1 MSSAST
7 TMPAEAG
14 LQLSDVA
21 RIARSRSAIIRNVA
35 LAVVAVTF
43 VVLMLLPTM
52 YATSASVMIDPR
64 KNNVT
69 DLSAVLSQLPTDPAS
84 LQNQVQILTSRDLAQ
99 KVIDR
104 LRLYDDPDFN
114 ASLNQSVIGKIL
126 NTLDPRNWLR
136 DSNASDL
143 DAQRDKIIDAF
154 EHNLTVAPEG
164 LSTTL
169 TVTFTARDPA
179 KAALIANTLVDTY
192 IESQI
197 DSKRSTGDKTTA
209 WLLNRTNALA
219 QQVQEEEAAVQQYK
233 AEHNLD
239 ETADGTSFA
248 DQQISAISNQ
258 LVLAKADLAQKQ
270 ATNDRVQ
277 TLARAGDT
285 ADISQIV
292 ASPLIVQLRTQQ
304 ATLIAQESDLSSKYG
319 PRHPKMAAV
328 EAQKKD
334 LQEKIDTEVGRLTE
348 SISNDLVVARAQ
360 VGSLQGSLS
369 QAEKQAG
376 NQNLVRVKLRA
387 LQSTAQ
393 STRTMYEA
401 FVQRLRE
408 TQDQDVIQ
416 SADAQILSHAPVPSV
431 PSSPKRTLILGAS
444 IPAGLMLGLLAALLM
459 ERFSAPVPMR
469 TRRAKTITPVPKPKT
484 AAPPILANL
493 EGAFDPRAGDAVID
507 CPTSAFARNTAALLQ
522 RLRRVKHLA
531 GATVV
536 TVTASEAGLAKT
548 SVSVALARVAARS
561 NLRVA
566 VIDADLHRPSA
577 ARAMGVGPQRFG
589 LLEVLT
595 GTAPMKTAFLRD
607 ARSRAVVLSP
617 AQPPRDPAAV
627 LASPR
632 MANMVAQLR
641 QTCDLVIFSAPS
653 LFAASET
660 AALAK
665 LSDAVLVVTSE
676 RAVET
681 SAAAIARLRSLSAAP
696 VGLVLAR

>member
-209 WLLNRTNALA
+209 WLLNRTNA
-219 QQVQEEEAAVQQYK
+219 VG
-233 AEHNLD
+233 
-239 ETADGTSFA
+239 TAGPRRRGGPFNNTKPSTIWTKRQTAPPSRINRSRRFPTSSCWQKPILRKSRRPTIA
-248 DQQISAISNQ
+248 CRRSPGQATRQISPKS
-258 LVLAKADLAQKQ
+258 
-270 ATNDRVQ
+270 
-277 TLARAGDT
+277 
-285 ADISQIV
+285 
-292 ASPLIVQLRTQQ
+292 SPLR
-304 ATLIAQESDLSSKYG
+304 
-319 PRHPKMAAV
+319 
-328 EAQKKD
+328 
-334 LQEKIDTEVGRLTE
+334 
-348 SISNDLVVARAQ
+348 
-360 VGSLQGSLS
+360 
-369 QAEKQAG
+369 
-376 NQNLVRVKLRA
+376 
-387 LQSTAQ
+387 
-393 STRTMYEA
+393 
-401 FVQRLRE
+401 
-408 TQDQDVIQ
+408 
-416 SADAQILSHAPVPSV
+416 
-431 PSSPKRTLILGAS
+431 
-444 IPAGLMLGLLAALLM
+444 
-459 ERFSAPVPMR
+459 
-469 TRRAKTITPVPKPKT
+469 
-484 AAPPILANL
+484 
-493 EGAFDPRAGDAVID
+493 
-507 CPTSAFARNTAALLQ
+507 
-522 RLRRVKHLA
+522 
-531 GATVV
+531 
-536 TVTASEAGLAKT
+536 
-548 SVSVALARVAARS
+548 
-561 NLRVA
+561 
-566 VIDADLHRPSA
+566 
-577 ARAMGVGPQRFG
+577 
-589 LLEVLT
+589 
-595 GTAPMKTAFLRD
+595 
-607 ARSRAVVLSP
+607 
-617 AQPPRDPAAV
+617 
-627 LASPR
+627 
-632 MANMVAQLR
+632 
-641 QTCDLVIFSAPS
+641 
-653 LFAASET
+653 
-660 AALAK
+660 
-665 LSDAVLVVTSE
+665 
-676 RAVET
+676 
-681 SAAAIARLRSLSAAP
+681 
-696 VGLVLAR
+696 

>member
-1 MSSAST
+1 M
-7 TMPAEAG
+7 
-14 LQLSDVA
+14 
-21 RIARSRSAIIRNVA
+21 
-35 LAVVAVTF
+35 
-43 VVLMLLPTM
+43 
-52 YATSASVMIDPR
+52 
-64 KNNVT
+64 
-69 DLSAVLSQLPTDPAS
+69 
-84 LQNQVQILTSRDLAQ
+84 
-99 KVIDR
+99 
-104 LRLYDDPDFN
+104 
-114 ASLNQSVIGKIL
+114 
-126 NTLDPRNWLR
+126 
-136 DSNASDL
+136 
-143 DAQRDKIIDAF
+143 
-154 EHNLTVAPEG
+154 
-164 LSTTL
+164 
-169 TVTFTARDPA
+169 
-179 KAALIANTLVDTY
+179 
-192 IESQI
+192 
-197 DSKRSTGDKTTA
+197 
-209 WLLNRTNALA
+209 
-219 QQVQEEEAAVQQYK
+219 
-233 AEHNLD
+233 
-239 ETADGTSFA
+239 
-248 DQQISAISNQ
+248 
-258 LVLAKADLAQKQ
+258 
-270 ATNDRVQ
+270 
-277 TLARAGDT
+277 
-285 ADISQIV
+285 
-292 ASPLIVQLRTQQ
+292 
-304 ATLIAQESDLSSKYG
+304 
-319 PRHPKMAAV
+319 
-328 EAQKKD
+328 
-334 LQEKIDTEVGRLTE
+334 
-348 SISNDLVVARAQ
+348 
-360 VGSLQGSLS
+360 
-369 QAEKQAG
+369 
-376 NQNLVRVKLRA
+376 KLRA

-416 SADAQILSHAPVPSV
+416 SADAQIPLARAGAQRSQLAKTNADPGCLDPRRFDARSLSP
-431 PSSPKRTLILGAS
+431 
-444 IPAGLMLGLLAALLM
+444 ALLM